1 MRTAPSLYRPRL
13 LWLFIITGMLSAC
26 QPAQESAATSSADSA
41 PVASIAHAS
50 AQVATAG
57 TNARLPQVL
66 DWTKID
72 SGVTAVDKNT
82 FDYPFALDSK
92 PVQAYADAYH
102 VDANSARYNLTVGMA
117 VNEVLDKVLDQ
128 IGTAYVSHELTA
140 GKTSEFIIHTTPRI
154 EPSRHTYVF
163 AEPFA
168 HGLTIDVIIA
178 NDGIKQPMPADTNHR
193 LP

>member
-1 MRTAPSLYRPRL
+1 MRAVPSLYRPRL

-57 TNARLPQVL
+57 TNARLPQAL

-92 PVQAYADAYH
+92 PMPMRTTLMPTARAITSPWAWQSMRCWIKCLTKSVRRMFRMSLPQAKP
-102 VDANSARYNLTVGMA
+102 VNLSSTPHRVLSQVGIPMC
-117 VNEVLDKVLDQ
+117 LL
-128 IGTAYVSHELTA
+128 SHLRM
-140 GKTSEFIIHTTPRI
+140 G
-154 EPSRHTYVF
+154 
-163 AEPFA
+163 
-168 HGLTIDVIIA
+168 
-178 NDGIKQPMPADTNHR
+178 
-193 LP
+193 